1 MGLTKNLGTLAQGVF
16 SDSSLNIGIGGA
28 PSGSFKFEVTGTGKF
43 SGALT
48 GTSATFANTTALG
61 ISTQTTAGLYNGV
74 AASASGSSF
83 FTKTGSLSSSFSSG
97 FAVDGT
103 YSGGLSLINLRAIGT
118 QTAGGYASS
127 MVFILDNDGVQ
138 RNHAIFSSDGS
149 TTLYGALSGTS
160 ATFTGTSGAS
170 STRLTLQGTG
180 NGWNNQYITNTGG
193 ALWLGVMRDD
203 GIAPFT
209 GGTAFAGYIGTSNST
224 NFIITTAA
232 IPRLT
237 ATSGGNV
244 LIGTTTD
251 AGYKLDVNAGGGS
264 VRFNGTIG
272 DKLVLYNSGN
282 NSGTNGIYIDS
293 DIYPAIRFN
302 NRVAFAGTA
311 KIVYNTYATGY
322 GAASLNGS
330 FIMQGPNALQF
341 SSGGDNVRLTIASTG
356 ESTFSGSLTMSAYSY
371 ASSAIQFTR
380 AASNLVQPASGNGI
394 LVFAGGNAQMRMD
407 TANQICF
414 DMNDG
419 GTPHTVLQLNQNQ
432 NTVFI
437 NSPNNTL
444 QLGFRYQGT
453 AYGYYGATPGF
464 SGGAALAYSVNGG
477 YVYLSSGS
485 TWIGASDRNIKK
497 NFEPYNKGLEAI
509 CGLEPTLYNL
519 KIQQD
524 SEPKLVGLIAQEV
537 NNYIP
542 EAYSEEGDFIGLNYN
557 AIIVTMINAIKELN
571 AKITQLENK

>member
-1 MGLTKNLGTLAQGVF
+1 MGFTHNLGTLAQGVF

-48 GTSATFANTTALG
+48 ATSATFANTTALG
-61 ISTQTTAGLYNGV
+61 IATQTTAGLYNGV

-97 FAVDGT
+97 FGVDGT
-103 YSGGLSLINLRAIGT
+103 YSSGLSIINLRAIGT
-118 QTAGGYASS
+118 QTAGGYAST
-127 MVFILDNDGVQ
+127 MHFVLDNDGVQ

-282 NSGTNGIYIDS
+282 NGGTNGIYIDS

-302 NRVAFAGTA
+302 NRVGFAGTA

-356 ESTFSGSLTMSAYSY
+356 EATFSNNIQLGTTAGTLRIGTNAGDFATFNYSGGGTSVRNDWASTSAFLDLLANSVGFRVSGTGSATLTGV
-371 ASSAIQFTR
+371 
-380 AASNLVQPASGNGI
+380 LVQG
-394 LVFAGGNAQMRMD
+394 V
-407 TANQICF
+407 
-414 DMNDG
+414 
-419 GTPHTVLQLNQNQ
+419 
-432 NTVFI
+432 
-437 NSPNNTL
+437 
-444 QLGFRYQGT
+444 
-453 AYGYYGATPGF
+453 
-464 SGGAALAYSVNGG
+464 
-477 YVYLSSGS
+477 
-485 TWIGASDRNIKK
+485 SDERFKKNIKPISNALEK
-497 NFEPYNKGLEAI
+497 IKSINGYTFEYDLENEDLTYI
-509 CGLEPTLYNL
+509 
-519 KIQQD
+519 
-524 SEPKLVGLIAQEV
+524 PKLGRDIGVIAQEIEKI
-537 NNYIP
+537 IP
-542 EAYSEEGDFIGLNYN
+542 EAVSLAPIDRNDQGNSKSGKNYLTVN
-557 AIIVTMINAIKELN
+557 YEKIIPLLIQAIKEQQAEIDILKN
-571 AKITQLENK
+571 N

>member
-1 MGLTKNLGTLAQGVF
+1 MGFTHNLGTLAQGVF

-28 PSGSFKFEVTGTGKF
+28 PSGSFKFEVTGTGRF
-43 SGALT
+43 SGAL
-48 GTSATFANTTALG
+48 TSATFANTTALG
-61 ISTQTTAGLYNGV
+61 VATQTTAGLYNGV

>member
-1 MGLTKNLGTLAQGVF
+1 
-16 SDSSLNIGIGGA
+16 
-28 PSGSFKFEVTGTGKF
+28 
-43 SGALT
+43 
-48 GTSATFANTTALG
+48 
-61 ISTQTTAGLYNGV
+61 
-74 AASASGSSF
+74 
-83 FTKTGSLSSSFSSG
+83 
-97 FAVDGT
+97 
-103 YSGGLSLINLRAIGT
+103 
-118 QTAGGYASS
+118 
-127 MVFILDNDGVQ
+127 
-138 RNHAIFSSDGS
+138 
-149 TTLYGALSGTS
+149 
-160 ATFTGTSGAS
+160 
-170 STRLTLQGTG
+170 
-180 NGWNNQYITNTGG
+180 
-193 ALWLGVMRDD
+193 
-203 GIAPFT
+203 
-209 GGTAFAGYIGTSNST
+209 
-224 NFIITTAA
+224 
-232 IPRLT
+232 
-237 ATSGGNV
+237 
-244 LIGTTTD
+244 
-251 AGYKLDVNAGGGS
+251 
-264 VRFNGTIG
+264 
-272 DKLVLYNSGN
+272 
-282 NSGTNGIYIDS
+282 
-293 DIYPAIRFN
+293 
-302 NRVAFAGTA
+302 
-311 KIVYNTYATGY
+311 
-322 GAASLNGS
+322 
-330 FIMQGPNALQF
+330 
-341 SSGGDNVRLTIASTG
+341 
-356 ESTFSGSLTMSAYSY
+356 MSAYSY

>member
-1 MGLTKNLGTLAQGVF
+1 MGFTHNLGTLAQGVF

-28 PSGSFKFEVTGTGKF
+28 PSGSFKFEVTGTGRF

-61 ISTQTTAGLYNGV
+61 VATQTTAGLYNGV